1 MIFFH
6 QNFSFALRAK
16 TIKNKPQVNEIV
28 TDATMMKRLEREIKI
43 LKSRLEEEQRRK
55 ESQIKV
61 RQLEQRIK
69 DEDLKIISYNSLHS
83 IRNREKRR
91 RTWCPSSTNLDT
103 SAGNQQPSALPIS
116 TQNSHLPS
124 NLPQPSRLQAPKAP
138 YNTPLITLR
147 PKPESQSAGIS
158 NALPKPPDNLTD
170 IDEEFADAE
179 LVNFDM
185 LPSMQTPKN
194 QQTFRKCSI
203 TPKLAE
209 CPRST

>member
-1 MIFFH
+1 
-6 QNFSFALRAK
+6 
-16 TIKNKPQVNEIV
+16 
-28 TDATMMKRLEREIKI
+28 MMKRLEREIKV
-43 LKSRLEEEQRRK
+43 LKSRLEEEQRRN

-91 RTWCPSSTNLDT
+91 RTWCPSSTHLDT

-116 TQNSHLPS
+116 TVNSHLPS
-124 NLPQPSRLQAPKAP
+124 NLPQPSRLQAPKTSY

-147 PKPESQSAGIS
+147 PTPESQSAVMPS
-158 NALPKPPDNLTD
+158 ALPKPPDYLAE